1 MSTRGVYGFY
11 KNGEYKITYNHS
23 DSYPECLGEDVV
35 KFVRK
40 TSVEEMNKI
49 FDRIIL
55 VDEDI
60 PATQE
65 QIEEC
70 IEYASL
76 NVASNKTSDWYCLLR
91 KAQDNLFVYKE
102 GLNYMVDNK
111 KFLDDIWCEWKYI
124 INLDSGVLEIYDDDT
139 VAGTFD
145 LKEIPTDWIK
155 KLI

>member
-23 DSYPECLGEDVV
+23 DSYPEGLGEDVV
-35 KFVRK
+35 KFIRE
-40 TSVEEMNKI
+40 TSIEEMNKI
-49 FDRIIL
+49 FDKIIL
-55 VDEDI
+55 VDEDF

-76 NVASNKTSDWYCLLR
+76 NVASNKISDWYCLLR
-91 KAQDNLFVYKE
+91 KAQGNLFAYKE
-102 GLNYMVDNK
+102 GLRYMIHSK
-111 KFLDDIWCEWKYI
+111 GFLDNTWCEWKYI
-124 INLDSGVLEIYDDDT
+124 IDLDSGVLEIHDGDT
-139 VAGTFD
+139 ITGIFD